1 MRRFLCLKAVNTRK
15 PLRMFSSSSSSSGK
29 EKGKKAKTYTST
41 RVVTDEPQYVV
52 KYYFRQVLADND
64 DSAET
69 RARGVKTVRM
79 KQFGVYEKDRRK
91 DGSYYMKYRIISGE
105 EAHDAEH
112 KGNRFHDKFS
122 EPKKYPASY
131 TSADTREGQIL
142 QKGVKIKSNKN
153 AEISGKRSTL
163 ITERDIDYI
172 ASKYGVVPSKVTS
185 IIQHVDGVI
194 IEDLTEATARKP
206 KGFTRK

>member
-1 MRRFLCLKAVNTRK
+1 MS
-15 PLRMFSSSSSSSGK
+15 SSSSSSSGK
-29 EKGKKAKTYTST
+29 GKGKGKGKKAKTYTST

-105 EAHDAEH
+105 EANEAEH
-112 KGNRFHDKFS
+112 QGISFHDEFS
-122 EPKKYPASY
+122 EPKKYP
-131 TSADTREGQIL
+131 ADTREGQIL
-142 QKGVKIKSNKN
+142 QNGVKIKSNKK
-153 AEISGKRSTL
+153 AGISGKRPTL
-163 ITERDIDYI
+163 ITERDINYI
-172 ASKYGVVPSKVTS
+172 ASEYGVVPSKVTS

-194 IEDLTEATARKP
+194 IEDLTKATARKT
-206 KGFTRK
+206 KGFARK